1 MDLPPVYGMFAAAS
15 EEFVGSQG
23 LVATVQLLLWRI
35 FRVGRN

>member
-1 MDLPPVYGMFAAAS
+1 MDLPPVYGMFAAS